1 MKEIIFGSCFEWV
14 QLKWLPNKLFALLP
28 DTANNE
34 ANQGTVADTT
44 QK

>member
-14 QLKWLPNKLFALLP
+14 QLNWLPNKLFALLP
-28 DTANNE
+28 DTANNG